1 MPPVTVDSAALEA
14 AIAEIRPHL
23 HGDVELVSVEGGLVS
38 VRLSGKCA
46 DCTMQE
52 QTVRIGIEA
61 VLRAR
66 VPGVVEVVAVKDV
79 A

>member
-1 MPPVTVDSAALEA
+1 MTVDLAALDA
-14 AIAEIRPHL
+14 AMTEIRPHL
-23 HGDVELVSVEGGLVS
+23 HGDVEVVSVDDGRVS

-52 QTVRIGIEA
+52 QTVRMGIEA

-66 VPGVVEVVAVKDV
+66 VPGVVEVVAVRDV